1 MPIVSNQTRTLWLP
15 NSRNNIYSLAINSWR
30 QHTAIDIDDLKPYV
44 ILRSI
49 QATAESSD
57 YGS

>member
-30 QHTAIDIDDLKPYV
+30 QHTAVDINDLKSYA
-44 ILRSI
+44 ILESI
-49 QATAESSD
+49 QATAESND